1 MPKTVPPA
9 PRHSAPRSRRARR
22 AAPGARHRLDGLE
35 RLESRTVMAADTPA
49 PFTAVPAAAIV
60 VTHAAGWES
69 TPLVRVVHPTTGAEL
84 ARFQPYAG
92 GFRGGVQAAM
102 GDFDGNGVF
111 EIAVAPGVG
120 LAGRIRVFTLEG
132 VELPAYRM
140 NPFAGSWRGGVDIA
154 AGDFDGDGRA
164 DLAAAR
170 ATGNGEVRV
179 FRGLAGPG
187 GFETTPWKIVTPFA
201 DTYLGGA
208 SVAAADVGTFAGGVV
223 TSAARQDGRA
233 ELIIGNGPTV
243 APIVR
248 VYDVSSPVPTVVDTK
263 RPLSAT
269 FLGGISLATGRVNL
283 DEIPE
288 IIVTGGRRSGV
299 TEVIDGTVGSS
310 TRLARYEAFG
320 ALGRAAVAGYAAPI
334 DLDGD
339 GWTNTIYASQGQ
351 GGSGGVKQVSPQG
364 IVTGG
369 FAAFAGAL
377 RVATPPAVRSLGFV
391 TTSTGLRY
399 RDFVEGTGAFPSS
412 SSATV
417 VVNYTGRLL
426 DGTVFNDF
434 DGTSFK
440 LDQVISGWT
449 EGVGGMRVGGK
460 RQLITPPGLAYGA
473 TGRPPTIPPNATLVF
488 DIELL
493 SST

>member
-1 MPKTVPPA
+1 MTKTVTA
-9 PRHSAPRSRRARR
+9 ASRSSAPGPRRGRRDLPRARR
-22 AAPGARHRLDGLE
+22 RLDGLE

-49 PFTAVPAAAIV
+49 PFTAVPASAIV
-60 VTHAAGWES
+60 VTNAAGWES
-69 TPLVRVVHPTTGAEL
+69 TPLVRVVNPTTGAEL
-84 ARFQPYAG
+84 ARFQPYAS

-120 LAGRIRVFTLEG
+120 LAGRVRVFTLEG

-140 NPFAGSWRGGVDIA
+140 NPFEGSWRGGLDIA
-154 AGDFDGDGRA
+154 AGDFDKDGRT

-187 GFETTPWKIVTPFA
+187 GFETTPWKIVKPFA

-208 SVAAADVGTFAGGVV
+208 SVAAADMGTFANGVV
-223 TSAARQDGRA
+223 TNATRQDGRA

-248 VYDVSSPVPTVVDTK
+248 VYDVSGAPAVVDTK
-263 RPLSAT
+263 RPLSPS
-269 FLGGISLATGRVNL
+269 FLGGFSLATGRVNL

-288 IIVTGGRRSGV
+288 IIVSGGRRSGV
-299 TEVIDGTVGSS
+299 TEVIDGTVGRS

-320 ALGRAAVAGYAAPI
+320 SLGRAAVAGYAAPI

-339 GWTNTIYASQGQ
+339 GWINTIYASQGY

-377 RVATPPAVRSLGFV
+377 RVATPPAVQSLGFV

-399 RDFVEGTGAFPSS
+399 RDFETGTGAFPSS

-440 LDQVISGWT
+440 LNQVISGWT

-460 RQLITPPGLAYGA
+460 RQLIVPPGLGYGA
-473 TGRPPTIPPNATLVF
+473 AGSPPTIPANATLVF
-488 DIELL
+488 DIELV
-493 SST
+493 STT